1 MIEYIALIISI
12 LLLTVAPILIIG
24 YLIKEKNYRFLPFV
38 FGMLAF
44 LTSQLILRIPLLA
57 VTGWINGS
65 VLFLAFTAALFEE
78 PSRFIFGKTL
88 LKDKLSL
95 KTAISFGLGHAF
107 CEIISLVVLAQVNS
121 LILMF
126 MIDSGFELSILGLNS
141 EEIIQVIASIENIN
155 VIGIILAFFERISAT
170 LIHISLTIIV
180 FYGIFQKKSIFY
192 LLVAILI
199 HTAFNFSLIMLL
211 GVNVYLMEIAA
222 LIFSSCLVYMVVK
235 RFNFVN
241 NDNLEEVL

>member
-1 MIEYIALIISI
+1 M
-12 LLLTVAPILIIG
+12 
-24 YLIKEKNYRFLPFV
+24 
-38 FGMLAF
+38 
-44 LTSQLILRIPLLA
+44 
-57 VTGWINGS
+57 
-65 VLFLAFTAALFEE
+65 
-78 PSRFIFGKTL
+78 
-88 LKDKLSL
+88 SL